1 MDKNIKVLIICESP
15 NKVNHIKEYLQNAGY
30 TNLIVTASAGH
41 IISIKDNKRSYKN
54 TGIHPDQDFKL
65 DFAVMPEKTD
75 LVDKLKTMSKNVD
88 FVYIASD
95 PDREGAQIAWS
106 LIKFLNLSPEKYRR
120 MVMHEITPKAV
131 VDAFEHPI
139 ELETNLIEAAQAR
152 VAIDKLL
159 GYALTPAAKTY
170 LGAKSV
176 GRCQSAGLKLVVDR
190 EKEILTFIPEIYYD
204 LYLDFSKNNQNFR
217 ARYIGTDDSP
227 VQHIKDEVDIKVI
240 KYKCSNNYIIKNI
253 VKKERQESPKPPY
266 CTATFQQE
274 ASAKTGLKVKDV
286 MGIAQKLFER
296 GFISYHRTDAT
307 NISPE
312 FLEELK
318 TYTLATY
325 NTFNV
330 PKQGK
335 KMGNEQEGHE
345 CLRITTPALT
355 PDLFKKQ
362 DTNNLHQKL
371 YSLIWHRTIASV
383 LDPAKFSETTYN
395 IYNNDQKF
403 VLVSRELISPGFK
416 LLYGTEEDEKIDYVK
431 ENFIEG
437 EILQNCQLNVEK
449 KQTTPPSRYTE
460 VSLVKKLTETDIGRP
475 STFAT
480 IIETILS
487 PGRNYCNL
495 IDKQIVPTSL
505 GTQLSDFLDRA
516 FPNLINLNYTK
527 ELESNL
533 DLIAQGKLSKLD
545 FLNSF
550 FATLEKALKDNIIEN
565 AENGPNNG
573 FKLCPKCGAPMV
585 IRRSRFKTLFYGCS
599 RYPECNGAIS
609 IK

>member
-1 MDKNIKVLIICESP
+1 MDKNIKALVICESP
-15 NKVNHIKEYLQNAGY
+15 NKVHKINEYLQNAGY
-30 TNLIVTASAGH
+30 TNVTVIASAGH
-41 IISIKDNKRSYKN
+41 IINIKDNKRSYKN

-65 DFAVMPEKTD
+65 DFAVMPDKTT
-75 LVDKLKTMSKNVD
+75 LVDKLKALTKTVD

-106 LIKFLNLSPEKYRR
+106 LIKFLSLKPKKYRR

-131 VDAFEHPI
+131 VDAFEHPV

-190 EKEILTFIPEIYYD
+190 EKEILTFVPEVYYD
-204 LYLDFSKNNQNFR
+204 LYLDFSKNNQKFR
-217 ARYIGTDDSP
+217 AKYVGTDAAP
-227 VQHIKDEVDIKVI
+227 IQHLKDEVDIKVI
-240 KYKCSNNYIIKNI
+240 KYKCSSDYIIKDI
-253 VKKERQESPKPPY
+253 IKKERQESPKPPY

-307 NISPE
+307 NMSPE

-318 TYTLATY
+318 AYTLTTY
-325 NTFNV
+325 NTFNP

-335 KMGNEQEGHE
+335 KTGNEQEGHE
-345 CLRITTPALT
+345 CLRVTNPALT
-355 PDLFKKQ
+355 PELFKKQ
-362 DTNNLHQKL
+362 DVNNLHQKL
-371 YSLIWHRTIASV
+371 YSLIWYRTIASV
-383 LDPAKFSETTYN
+383 LDPARFSETTYN

-403 VLVSRELISPGFK
+403 LLVSRELISSGFK
-416 LLYGTEEDEKIDYVK
+416 TLYGAEADEKIDYVK
-431 ENFIEG
+431 ENFTKG
-437 EILQNCQLNVEK
+437 EILQKCKLSVEK
-449 KQTTPPSRYTE
+449 KQTTPPTRYTE

-565 AENGPNNG
+565 AENGPNDG